1 MREVQT
7 KLMGDVGGMFNNSI
21 NKKLTNHKKKKKQ
34 GLEPGF
40 VQVSVESLVFKSRA
54 GEMSRLERNNIYSAR
69 S

>member
-1 MREVQT
+1 
-7 KLMGDVGGMFNNSI
+7 MGDVGGMFNNSI
-21 NKKLTNHKKKKKQ
+21 NKKLTNHKKKKKKQ

>member
-1 MREVQT
+1 MHEVQT
-7 KLMGDVGGMFNNSI
+7 KLMGDVGGVFNNSN
-21 NKKLTNHKKKKKQ
+21 NKKLTNHKKKKRQ

-40 VQVSVESLVFKSRA
+40 AQVSVESLVLKRA